1 MAYGFGNTVNP
12 QLGATNYSGFLQ
24 GALSGAQMQAQGGAA
39 IAQGLQSALAGAGV
53 GVRKYLENKETKALF
68 DSSLPNITKTI
79 QENQFLRERLGIT
92 DPADPNQL
100 KAGLKGLGEGN
111 LRNGLN
117 VFLKLS
123 AESAESKRQ
132 ASGFAKALA
141 PGPSPLALAAG
152 SGERFE
158 NLPTDAA
165 SANQP
170 DPTRAQAFK
179 RATDAGVTNPALLQ
193 AILASTSSP
202 QETRRSAAEIAKIQA
217 ETTALGTPKTP
228 QPTEAERNA
237 QASVNAQLAAGI
249 ITPGQAPAALAAI
262 LGGPAAVTQ
271 ATLQEKERDK
281 QANEAKLSDENKKQA
296 ERAELARFKLARAKD
311 VIDKA
316 ISLSRLGAGGALQG
330 LPGVRDVSAMVP
342 GFVGIPGVVRGG
354 GGSKTL
360 ASYVKTLQSLL
371 STENIKMLK
380 ELSASGATGFGNLS
394 NVEGEKLATDVAD
407 LDPTLNEAIFREN
420 AESIREY
427 LTKLLGST
435 EEAEGRA
442 DTSPEPKPKPLSN
455 KAQRFLE
462 AVGSRFSPNSS
473 R

>member
-1 MAYGFGNTVNP
+1 MAYGFGSTVNP
-12 QLGATNYSGFLQ
+12 QLGATNYSGYLQ

-39 IAQGLQSALAGAGV
+39 IGQGLASAGQGIGAGIAQGRERKEKMAERDRLLKEQQNAMTGRVQQVNNLGKALSKIEGLPSGFMDIFEDYKNVAGNPDVPLSQQNAYAESLLSQLPQVISLG
-53 GVRKYLENKETKALF
+53 LNETKRQK
-68 DSSLPNITKTI
+68 DIKNN
-79 QENQFLRERLGIT
+79 EFLKQAIFLNTAADTGEVDFLSAGQTAVELGAT
-92 DPADPNQL
+92 PDYVTEQL
-100 KAGLKGLGEGN
+100 KGFEGL
-111 LRNGLN
+111 
-117 VFLKLS
+117 
-123 AESAESKRQ
+123 
-132 ASGFAKALA
+132 
-141 PGPSPLALAAG
+141 
-152 SGERFE
+152 
-158 NLPTDAA
+158 
-165 SANQP
+165 
-170 DPTRAQAFK
+170 
-179 RATDAGVTNPALLQ
+179 
-193 AILASTSSP
+193 
-202 QETRRSAAEIAKIQA
+202 
-217 ETTALGTPKTP
+217 TPKTP
-228 QPTEAERNA
+228 QPTEAVRNA
-237 QASVNAQLAAGI
+237 QAAVDAAVAAGL
-249 ITPGQAPAALAAI
+249 PRDQAPALYAQM

-271 ATLQEKERDK
+271 AALQEKERDK
-281 QANEAKLSDENKKQA
+281 QANEAKLSDEKKKQA

-442 DTSPEPKPKPLSN
+442 DTSPEPKPLSN

>member
-228 QPTEAERNA
+228 QPTEAVRNA
-237 QASVNAQLAAGI
+237 QAAVDAAVAAGL
-249 ITPGQAPAALAAI
+249 PRDQAPALYAQM

-442 DTSPEPKPKPLSN
+442 DTSPEPKPLSN